1 MPGRLL
7 TAGLA
12 LAMAGTLALL
22 SVHIERLGPEQ
33 ASYGNLCGPSANKEC
48 LQAALGGGFPFAFLL
63 DMPGI
68 SVQGQLHFIEDRF
81 SPVAFLFDVVFYL
94 AVLLALSRL
103 KRLVRRSG

>member
-1 MPGRLL
+1 M
-7 TAGLA
+7 A
-12 LAMAGTLALL
+12 LAMAGLLALL

-33 ASYGNLCGPSANKEC
+33 ASYGNLCGPAANEEC
-48 LQAALGGGFPFAFLL
+48 LQPVLGGGFPFPFLL

-81 SPVAFLFDVVFYL
+81 RPVAFLFDLVFYL
-94 AVLLALSRL
+94 VVLRALARL